1 MSITALVIV
10 VYLAFFVA
18 FGIYLN
24 KSNVSASDW
33 AIGGGGLGMRVR
45 TLNVACPPLFRA
57 VGKKIDFA
65 VLVRRYAVDMH
76 RR

>member
-33 AIGGGGLGMRVR
+33 AIGGGGLGIFM
-45 TLNVACPPLFRA
+45 LAAGVAARDLR
-57 VGKKIDFA
+57 G
-65 VLVRRYAVDMH
+65 
-76 RR
+76 